1 MIKHLS
7 DCKYRKINK
16 TLLDIREKRFLQIP
30 PLLLVESS
38 PAATIRERLL
48 AQQPLNRG
56 GDLMA
61 QTAYQIFGRP
71 L

>member
-1 MIKHLS
+1 MIKRLA

-16 TLLDIREKRFLQIP
+16 TLLDIREMRFLQIP
-30 PLLLVESS
+30 PLFLVEGG
-38 PAATIRERLL
+38 PAATICKRVL